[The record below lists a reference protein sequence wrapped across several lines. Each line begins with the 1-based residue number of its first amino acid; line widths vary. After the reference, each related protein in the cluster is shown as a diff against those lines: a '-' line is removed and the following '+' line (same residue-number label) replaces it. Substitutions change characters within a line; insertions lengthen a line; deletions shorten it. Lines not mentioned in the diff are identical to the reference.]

1 MFLLYISVECEI
13 VCGKMVV
20 CIIVVVVIDV
30 GIIFCGYVFVMRN
43 EFGND

>member
-1 MFLLYISVECEI
+1 MFLLNISVD
-13 VCGKMVV
+13 V